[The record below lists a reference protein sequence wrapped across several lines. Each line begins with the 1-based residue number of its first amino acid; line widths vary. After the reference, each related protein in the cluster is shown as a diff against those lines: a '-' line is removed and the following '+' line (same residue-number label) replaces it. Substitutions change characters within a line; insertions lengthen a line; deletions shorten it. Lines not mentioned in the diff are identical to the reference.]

1 MSEFSFNVRKQD
13 SDIPLLVEF
22 CRVRYPEVSMWIGRK
37 ERGVSVG
44 RAKLLHVS
52 IRQSG
57 PDL

>member
-13 SDIPLLVEF
+13 SDIPLMVEF
-22 CRVRYPEVSMWIGRK
+22 FRVRDPEVSLWTGRK
-37 ERGVSVG
+37 ERVVSVG
-44 RAKLLHVS
+44 GAKLLHVS